1 MSKYVFYTAD
11 DTVRKIYASNDILH
25 ISQLSPVTIAERLN
39 IALAYLPVKSM
50 RINTNIYLDSR
61 LSTELQW
68 EQFGHELCHVLWH
81 PDNQLHLTQSF
92 IDMQERQ
99 ANNFALYACIPTDML
114 MKMEMPNERCSAI
127 RKMMQLFNV
136 SKEFAERRL
145 DLHIEKMNQLT
156 YQ

>member
-1 MSKYVFYTAD
+1 MPNYVFHTAD
-11 DTVRKIYASNDILH
+11 ETVKKIYSSINLSHPDH
-25 ISQLSPVTIAERLN
+25 LSPILIAESLN
-39 IALAYLPVKSM
+39 IELAYLPVNSM
-50 RINTNIYLDSR
+50 RINRNIYLDDR
-61 LSTELQW
+61 LSTEEQW

-114 MKMEMPNERCSAI
+114 MRMEMPPDRCHAI
-127 RKMMQLFNV
+127 HRMMETFHV
-136 SKEFAERRL
+136 TRPFAERRL

>member
-1 MSKYVFYTAD
+1 MSHYVFHNAD
-11 DTVRKIYASNDILH
+11 ATIKNLYASINVTLAR
-25 ISQLSPVTIAERLN
+25 QLCPTAIAECLN
-39 IALAYLPVKSM
+39 ISLAFLPVNSM
-50 RINTNIYLDSR
+50 RINKSIYLDSR

-81 PDNQLHLTQSF
+81 PDNQLHITQSF

-99 ANNFALYACIPTDML
+99 ANNFALYACIPTSML
-114 MKMEMPNERCSAI
+114 MEMEMPEERCHAI
-127 RKMMQLFNV
+127 HRMMETFNV
-136 SKEFAERRL
+136 SKPFAERRL